1 MVGVTQLPR
10 RDPSSCTEATGS
22 TATRAI
28 SGTISRWYLENA
40 RDLPWRAPGYG
51 AWGVLVSE
59 IMLQQTQVSRTE
71 LAGADQEPARGDRV
85 SESGRASCTPAAL
98 AAEPPSAAVRMWDRL
113 GYPRR
118 ALALHAAATVIAE
131 QHGDVVP
138 DDVDAL
144 LALPGIGDYTA
155 RAVAVFAYGQ
165 RHPVVDTNVRR
176 VLARALRGVGEAGP
190 PATRRDLAEMAAVL
204 PEDVAASTVVNAGV
218 MELGQVVCTAR
229 NPRCDVCPVAHL
241 CAWRAAGYPVYD
253 GPAAP
258 KQARFEGSDR
268 QVRGRIMA
276 ELRASDVPVS
286 RTELAGA
293 DQDPA
298 RVDRVL
304 AGLVADG
311 LAVGDAR
318 VGWRLPG

>member
-59 IMLQQTQVSRTE
+59 IMLQQTQVSRVIPRLE
-71 LAGADQEPARGDRV
+71 EWLQRWP
-85 SESGRASCTPAAL
+85 TPAAL

>member
-59 IMLQQTQVSRTE
+59 IMLQQTQVSRVIPRLE
-71 LAGADQEPARGDRV
+71 EWLQRWP
-85 SESGRASCTPAAL
+85 TPAAL

-298 RVDRVL
+298 RVDRVI

>member
-1 MVGVTQLPR
+1 
-10 RDPSSCTEATGS
+10 
-22 TATRAI
+22 
-28 SGTISRWYLENA
+28 
-40 RDLPWRAPGYG
+40 
-51 AWGVLVSE
+51 
-59 IMLQQTQVSRTE
+59 MLQQTQVSRVIPR
-71 LAGADQEPARGDRV
+71 LQQWLQRWP
-85 SESGRASCTPAAL
+85 TPAAL
-98 AAEPPSAAVRMWDRL
+98 AAEPASEAVRMWDRL

-118 ALALHAAATVIAE
+118 ALGLHAAATAIADE
-131 QHGDVVP
+131 HGDRVP

-176 VLARALRGVGEAGP
+176 VLARALRGVAEAGP
-190 PATRRDLAEMAAVL
+190 PSTRRDLAEMAAVL

-229 NPRCDVCPVAHL
+229 NPRCEVCPVADV

-253 GPAAP
+253 GPTAP

-276 ELRASDVPVS
+276 ELRASDVPVA
-286 RTELAGA
+286 RVELAGA
-293 DQDPA
+293 DPDPD

-311 LAVGDAR
+311 LAVGDEST
-318 VGWRLPG
+318 GWRLPG

>member
-22 TATRAI
+22 AATRAI
-28 SGTISRWYLENA
+28 SGAISRWYLENA

-59 IMLQQTQVSRTE
+59 IMLQQTQVSRVIPRLE
-71 LAGADQEPARGDRV
+71 EWLQRWP
-85 SESGRASCTPAAL
+85 TPAAL

-229 NPRCDVCPVAHL
+229 NPRCDVCPIAHL
-241 CAWRAAGYPVYD
+241 CAWRAAGYPVYN

-276 ELRASDVPVS
+276 ELRASDVPVA

-293 DQDPA
+293 DPDPA

>member
-59 IMLQQTQVSRTE
+59 IMLQQTQVSRVIPRLE
-71 LAGADQEPARGDRV
+71 EWLQRWP
-85 SESGRASCTPAAL
+85 TPAAL

-229 NPRCDVCPVAHL
+229 NPRCDVCPIAHL

-298 RVDRVL
+298 RVDRVI